1 LITTPFE
8 PEAPPG
14 KKGKVLIV
22 DDDPITLGMLEA
34 NLEDDFEVQ
43 AAASGEACLANVPD
57 FAPDLV
63 LLDIEMPGINGYETC
78 RRLQAGRDGHPLP
91 VIFVSSHDTL
101 EERLKAYESGGT
113 DFVIK
118 PFEAD
123 ELIIKVEKAIKLEAE
138 RWRLAQ
144 EKDSIQK
151 MAMNFLAN
159 LGESGTVLQFLRN
172 CFTCGDYPTLARM
185 IMDAMQE
192 YGATS
197 LVQIRV
203 PSGAYTFTQQGPA
216 SPLEESVFGMMHGLE
231 RIFQFKSRM
240 IVNYEHVSLLVSN
253 MPTDNPDLCGRIS
266 DNAASI
272 AEGAEASAKAIFRQ
286 EEAQARSRQLHLVT
300 QCTRDALENLRE
312 QYRKQQRDTY
322 LILYTL
328 IERME
333 KIYSSLGLTES
344 QEKTVDDTVRG
355 SVAQALHLFERGL
368 DFDGQ
373 FTAVLDELKKLG

>member
-1 LITTPFE
+1 MIDLFE
-8 PEAPPG
+8 PEGLPE

-34 NLEDDFEVQ
+34 NLEDDFEVRT
-43 AAASGEACLANVPD
+43 ADSGEACLEAIPD

-63 LLDIEMPGINGYETC
+63 LLDIEMPGIDGYETC
-78 RRLQAGRDGHPLP
+78 RRLQEGRDGHLLP

-101 EERLKAYESGGT
+101 DERLKAYESGGT

-123 ELIIKVEKAIKLEAE
+123 ELIVKTEKAIKLEAE

-144 EKDSIQK
+144 EKDSMQQ
-151 MAMNFLAN
+151 MAMDFLTN

-172 CFTCGDYPTLARM
+172 CFTCGDYPALAKM
-185 IMDAMQE
+185 VMDAMQE
-192 YGATS
+192 YGANC

-203 PSGAYTFTQQGPA
+203 PSGTYTFTQQGAA

-240 IVNYEHVSLLVSN
+240 IVNYEHVSLLVNN
-253 MPTDNPDLCGRIS
+253 MPIDNPELCGRIR
-266 DNAASI
+266 DNAAFI
-272 AEGAEASAKAIFRQ
+272 AEGAETSAKTIFRQ
-286 EEAQARSRQLHLVT
+286 EEAEARTQQLQRVT
-300 QCTRDALENLRE
+300 QCTLIALENLRE
-312 QYRKQQRDTY
+312 EYRKQQHDTR
-322 LILYTL
+322 LILYALT
-328 IERME
+328 E
-333 KIYSSLGLTES
+333 KMDKAYSSLGLTEG
-344 QEKTVDDTVRG
+344 QEKSVDSTVRG
-355 SVAQALHLFERGL
+355 SVEDALKLFERGL

-373 FTAVLDELKKLG
+373 FTAVLDELKKIT